1 MVGNLWFN
9 TLPGMGAAL
18 PQITPL
24 KSLGYSRDILLKGV
38 NPQLTFSIPKPAGG
52 IESNSSFLN
61 LQIKLSPFLD
71 KDSSVRVLVNEEPI
85 AALSVETLRK
95 TPTLKIPLSSLP
107 AGEPFIAVTLESY
120 LFTQQTVCEAIQSG
134 NLYLS
139 IDNNSF
145 FQVTPKVA
153 DQSIHG
159 FFDGTYEQ
167 VVLKVPEQ
175 LDDAQLE
182 SALWLYGFLSGQF
195 GKRQIPVLWQP
206 PNVKVDPNSAQVIL
220 DLGTSSSD
228 IQRQGSTLTVR
239 AEPKAVKGLAV
250 EFGQVPFSSQGTTV
264 EAINELG
271 LYPQSNNEDQRL
283 SFQQLGFD
291 ESPRR
296 GSGIQRFRIDF
307 DLAELGTRPQELALS
322 LKSLF
327 TPVNRQKGDR
337 LIGQIY
343 LNNTLVTTYDL
354 TQTTAFDDTIFLSTQ
369 KLQRTNNLDV
379 VFEHVP
385 SQGGCQASV
394 SDLTIQVAG
403 NSYIAWSG
411 EQEPEGTFNDLPY
424 NFLGPGR
431 MVIDG
436 QNPDLVRSTAYLL
449 GMINQMSPRPIF
461 PKLVRGETA
470 DQLTQLINN
479 PDPNSQWQIIAVAP
493 EQFPTAAPIRLGEN
507 FEIVNPLNQ
516 EVLLSTRPIESFGL
530 FQYFSYQDRPTLGL
544 SWWGNDSTRITQ
556 LMSLLA
562 NPQTGLAQRMG
573 GNVVTTTGALK
584 DVRSWNLS
592 GKSLSVNYPEGLN
605 WKILVSRYR
614 DLLVLLGV
622 LMGGGLCWYLY
633 RKLGRLPQARSATSP
648 PESAPAPRQ
657 EDTPPLTHESEPL
670 PPAREDNL
678 ETPPEVDSAPGEDPH
693 ADG

>member
-1 MVGNLWFN
+1 MRFNRCQYGLFPGLLIGNIWFN
-9 TLPGMGAAL
+9 TLPGMGASP

-24 KSLGYSRDILLKGV
+24 KSLGYSRDIILKGV

-52 IESNSSFLN
+52 IESNNSFLN
-61 LQIKLSPFLD
+61 LQIKPSPFLD
-71 KDSSVRVLVNEEPI
+71 KDSSVRVLLNEEPV

-107 AGEPFIAVTLESY
+107 VGEPFIAVTLESY
-120 LFTQQTVCEAIQSG
+120 LFTQQAVCEAIQSG

-139 IDNNSF
+139 VDNNSF
-145 FQVTPKVA
+145 FQITPKVA

-159 FFDGTYEQ
+159 FFEGTYEQ
-167 VVLKVPEQ
+167 VVLQVPEP
-175 LDDAQLE
+175 LDDTQLE

-195 GKRQIPVLWQP
+195 GKRQIPVLWQS

-220 DLGTSSSD
+220 ELGTSGSD

-239 AEPKAVKGLAV
+239 AEPKTVKGLAV
-250 EFGQVPFSSQGTTV
+250 EFGSVPFSSQGTTV

-271 LYPQSNNEDQRL
+271 IHPRSNNEQRL
-283 SFQQLGFD
+283 SFQELGFD

-307 DLAELGTRPQELALS
+307 DLAELGTHPQELALS

-327 TPVNRQKGDR
+327 TPVNHQKGDR

-343 LNNTLVTTYDL
+343 LNNTLVTTHEL

-369 KLQRTNNLDV
+369 NLRRTNNLDI
-379 VFEHVP
+379 VFEHTP
-385 SQGGCQASV
+385 SQGECQATV

-411 EQEPEGTFNDLPY
+411 EQKPEGTFNDLPY
-424 NFLGPGR
+424 NFLGSGR

-436 QNPDLVRSTAYLL
+436 QNPNLVRSTAYLL

-470 DQLTQLINN
+470 DQLMQLINN
-479 PDPNSQWQIIAVAP
+479 PDPSSQWQIIAVAP
-493 EQFPTAAPIRLGEN
+493 QQFPTAAPIRLGEN
-507 FEIVNPLNQ
+507 FEIINPLNQ
-516 EVLLSTRPIESFGL
+516 EVLLSTRPTDAFGL

-544 SWWGNDSTRITQ
+544 SWWGNDPTRITQ
-556 LMSLLA
+556 LTSLLA
-562 NPQTGLAQRMG
+562 NPQTGLAQRIV
-573 GNVVTTTGALK
+573 GNVVTTTGVPN
-584 DVRSWNLS
+584 DVRSWDLS
-592 GKSLSVNYPEGLN
+592 GKSLSINYPESLD

-622 LMGGGLCWYLY
+622 LMGGGVCWYLY
-633 RKLGRLPQARSATSP
+633 RKLGRLPQGRSDVP
-648 PESAPAPRQ
+648 PAEPLAPA
-657 EDTPPLTHESEPL
+657 SK
-670 PPAREDNL
+670 DNL
-678 ETPPEVDSAPGEDPH
+678 ETAPEVDSAPGENSH
-693 ADG
+693 SDG